1 MESWL
6 FLCMCLLWEQKDFSA
21 RRKWMDMY
29 LVVYGG
35 SVS

>member
-1 MESWL
+1 MYV
-6 FLCMCLLWEQKDFSA
+6 FVWEQKDFSA
-21 RRKWMDMY
+21 RRKGMDMY